1 MLAEAVSEGFQS
13 INEAPVVAPARNAC
27 FETSSLQAP
36 WHFSG
41 VWICCFVIL
50 VTGPDVVIAA
60 PPFILPSPA
69 ANVDSKPRRLVHN
82 NKGSGGG
89 LPGSHRPPVDILS
102 PPQATPPCPS
112 APETS
117 GFKILGKSRQTV
129 QSRFWYGRD
138 GRRKGCDGGDEF
150 LLALGR

>member
-1 MLAEAVSEGFQS
+1 MSMNMLLG
-13 INEAPVVAPARNAC
+13 
-27 FETSSLQAP
+27 
-36 WHFSG
+36 
-41 VWICCFVIL
+41 IL

-102 PPQATPPCPS
+102 PPQATLPCPS
-112 APETS
+112 APKTG
-117 GFKILGKSRQTV
+117 GFEILGKS
-129 QSRFWYGRD
+129 GRTIPS
-138 GRRKGCDGGDEF
+138 
-150 LLALGR
+150 LS

>member
-1 MLAEAVSEGFQS
+1 MVMNVLLMIS
-13 INEAPVVAPARNAC
+13 
-27 FETSSLQAP
+27 
-36 WHFSG
+36 
-41 VWICCFVIL
+41 
-50 VTGPDVVIAA
+50 VTGPEVVFAA

-69 ANVDSKPRRLVHN
+69 ADVDSKPRRLVHN

-117 GFKILGKSRQTV
+117 GFKIPGKSEQTV
-129 QSRFWYGRD
+129 RSLF
-138 GRRKGCDGGDEF
+138 
-150 LLALGR
+150 

>member
-1 MLAEAVSEGFQS
+1 MVSLLSSLYFVHGARFSAMLAEAVSEGFQS

-27 FETSSLQAP
+27 FETFLASSMTFFWSKNMLL
-36 WHFSG
+36 
-41 VWICCFVIL
+41 VIL

-69 ANVDSKPRRLVHN
+69 ADVDSKPRRLVHN

-117 GFKILGKSRQTV
+117 GFKTLGKSRQTV
-129 QSRFWYGRD
+129 QSRF
-138 GRRKGCDGGDEF
+138 
-150 LLALGR
+150 